1 MTLSNHSPVLEY
13 ILFVWT
19 MQPVHVMPVHRV
31 LQGSMLLARLDHIT
45 QLVQCIPARH
55 DHITQSITSPVSC
68 SVDCHSYLPVKT
80 KNSSQYADTG
90 WLFKC
95 FVMLLIKH
103 PEYTPN
109 HSVVNNL
116 KRQYSHTRYYINAWE
131 RERERESVCVCVC
144 VTSNRQSFII
154 CHAWTVCETDAL
166 LRVQCLLT
174 VHV

>member
-1 MTLSNHSPVLEY
+1 
-13 ILFVWT
+13 

-55 DHITQSITSPVSC
+55 DHIIQSITSPVSC
-68 SVDCHSYLPVKT
+68 SVDCHSYLPVNT
-80 KNSSQYADTG
+80 KNSSQYAGAG

-103 PEYTPN
+103 PEQTPN

-116 KRQYSHTRYYINAWE
+116 KRQYSHTRYYLNALERERE
-131 RERERESVCVCVC
+131 RERERESVCVCNKQSPVFHYMSC
-144 VTSNRQSFII
+144 VNS
-154 CHAWTVCETDAL
+154 L
-166 LRVQCLLT
+166 
-174 VHV
+174 